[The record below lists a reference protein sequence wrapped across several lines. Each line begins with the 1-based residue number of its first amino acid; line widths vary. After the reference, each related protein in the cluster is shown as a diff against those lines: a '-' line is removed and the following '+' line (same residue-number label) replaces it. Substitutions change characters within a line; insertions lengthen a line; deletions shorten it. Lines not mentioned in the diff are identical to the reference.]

1 MHIRR
6 VNKELKA
13 IMNKNRAKKSLQ
25 AFVAEGKLPAEGF
38 SQVQAASK
46 EHGRQLMEGH
56 NARMKNIQ
64 GTRGVELKNYY
75 HELMGLIL
83 VIFYFTAPQG
93 DLTIALIINL
103 PNT

>member
-13 IMNKNRAKKSLQ
+13 MMKKKRAKKSLQ

-56 NARMKNIQ
+56 NARMKEIQ
-64 GTRGVELKNYY
+64 SDSKGLKNYY
-75 HELMGLIL
+75 YELMGLIL
-83 VIFYFTAPQG
+83 VVFYVTAPQG

-103 PNT
+103 PDT

>member
-13 IMNKNRAKKSLQ
+13 MMNKNRAKKSLQ

-46 EHGRQLMEGH
+46 EHGRQLMEEH
-56 NARMKNIQ
+56 NARIDEIQ
-64 GTRGVELKNYY
+64 GTRGLLKKYY
-75 HELMGLIL
+75 YELMGLIL
-83 VIFYFTAPQG
+83 VIFYVTAPQG